1 MFQGILTHYL
11 YNLWSLSPIA
21 QHGQLTRDLLKFP
34 YLSFL
39 LTKTEKSAFGLFY
52 SVEAKDAE
60 CKKLLEKKDLDLED
74 MKKRLKDQ
82 EKESQNELLK
92 LQMEVK

>member
-1 MFQGILTHYL
+1 MVLESYCTTRTA
-11 YNLWSLSPIA
+11 NNRSVEVSLV
-21 QHGQLTRDLLKFP
+21 

-39 LTKTEKSAFGLFY
+39 LTKSEKSACGLFC

-60 CKKLLEKKDLDLED
+60 CKKLLEKRDLDLED

-82 EKESQNELLK
+82 EKESQNKLLK